1 MLEEY
6 ENIDNIE
13 LIRNNLRHIN
23 AELDS
28 TKPSPMRIAK
38 ESHQLLS
45 RMMVEVLRG
54 TSNAP
59 ILGRP
64 QKNRRYWYKKG
75 NDPWMVI
82 QKERIEG
89 CCRAWRY
96 SEPASGSP
104 PCNRERRGSNQE
116 RNDFLVG
123 FYDLLAMIQA
133 QCFMHRYVHSE
144 VVSVSDTEM
153 HLLEWLHE
161 EIRNDF
167 EHFIPKKL
175 LVCTDDCLRAGE
187 LCLRLAMDLLTKSNN
202 VNFLLV
208 GLEGLRNELSST
220 LASLTTRSEWFPQES
235 TDFER
240 QGTIHGT

>member
-6 ENIDNIE
+6 ENINNIA

-38 ESHQLLS
+38 ECHQLFS
-45 RMMVEVLRG
+45 RMMVEALRG
-54 TSNAP
+54 TSNTP

-64 QKNRRYWYKKG
+64 QKNRKYWYTKE
-75 NDPWMVI
+75 NDPWMVM
-82 QKERIEG
+82 QKEKIEG

-96 SEPASGSP
+96 SEPVPETP
-104 PCNRERRGSNQE
+104 PCYHEQRPSKTERD
-116 RNDFLVG
+116 DFLFG

-133 QCFMHRYVHSE
+133 PCFMHRYVHSE
-144 VVSVSDTEM
+144 VVSVSDKEM

-167 EHFIPKKL
+167 EHFMPKKL
-175 LVCTDDCLRAGE
+175 LVFSDDCLCATG

-202 VNFLLV
+202 VNVLLV
-208 GLEGLRNELSST
+208 GLEGLPVELSST
-220 LASLTTRSEWFPQES
+220 LASLSTRTEWIPEKS
-235 TDFER
+235 TDFDR
-240 QGTIHGT
+240 